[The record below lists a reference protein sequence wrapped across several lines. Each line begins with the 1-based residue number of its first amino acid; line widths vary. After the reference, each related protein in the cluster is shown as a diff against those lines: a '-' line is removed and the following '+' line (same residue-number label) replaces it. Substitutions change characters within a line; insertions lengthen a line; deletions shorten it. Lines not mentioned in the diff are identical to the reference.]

1 MEFGQLCLIETL
13 FFSPLHLSPS
23 PPSPIML
30 ILSTCQQVP
39 SFLCVQGEEL
49 VNYLQK
55 DYLPTLHLS
64 AEQSQEFC
72 QALQTDPKTFKAY
85 LKVRTAAACGLFL

>member
-1 MEFGQLCLIETL
+1 M
-13 FFSPLHLSPS
+13 
-23 PPSPIML
+23 
-30 ILSTCQQVP
+30 
-39 SFLCVQGEEL
+39 QGEEL

-72 QALQTDPKTFKAY
+72 QALQTDPKTFKTY
-85 LKVRTAAACGLFL
+85 LKVRATRALTPFKTLLVGMSDITASLPWAEWHYIDTSEH